1 MKTKEP
7 LKNKYLNNPPK
18 RVLIIL
24 FGAIGDVVRG
34 LSLATLLKQKW
45 PECEISWAVEKGS
58 SQLLLNHSAIER
70 VLIFDRKKGF
80 KSYFD
85 FIREIRS
92 HKYDITFDLSR
103 HLKGGLTSLISGAS
117 MRLGFSKR
125 NSREGNWLF
134 QTHHIQDVPHFS
146 DKINH
151 YLSFAKFFGL
161 SFGND
166 KIDFGLCPS
175 EIEVAD
181 LEMKL
186 NEIFQSQI
194 GFFPPPE
201 RRVLF
206 FVGST
211 WTSREWSSEHF
222 SVLAQKL
229 FETEGLVPIVVGS
242 KGESKKFTEIKNALS
257 ENAQTNTS
265 MGNIS
270 IGNTSTLTPLVD
282 LCGKTSLLELRTLA
296 TRSRLAIG
304 SDSGPM
310 HIASILG
317 LPVIS
322 LWGPTSPVRSTPYGN
337 TDGILQSPIACA
349 PCYFRECPGLDT
361 FCLKNIS
368 PEIVLAKF
376 EYLKR
381 ANRV

>member
-1 MKTKEP
+1 MSSEMKKSKPIE
-7 LKNKYLNNPPK
+7 NKYLENPPK
-18 RVLIIL
+18 RILIIL

-34 LSLATLLKQKW
+34 LSLATLLKKKW
-45 PECEISWAVEKGS
+45 PECKVTWAVEKGS
-58 SQLLLNHSAIER
+58 SQLLLRHHAIDS
-70 VLIFDRKKGF
+70 VLIFDRKGGF
-80 KSYFD
+80 GSYRAFLK
-85 FIREIRS
+85 ELRS
-92 HKYDITFDLSR
+92 HRYDVSFDLSR
-103 HLKGGLTSLISGAS
+103 HLKGGLTSLLSGAS
-117 MRLGFSKR
+117 MRLGFSRK
-125 NSREGNWLF
+125 NSREGNWLC
-134 QTHHIQDVPHFS
+134 QTHHIPNVPHFS

-151 YLSFAKFFGL
+151 YLSFAEFFGL
-161 SFGND
+161 SFGSD
-166 KIDFGLCPS
+166 EIDFGLSPS
-175 EIEVAD
+175 EIEVTD

-194 GFFPPPE
+194 GFLVPPE
-201 RRVLF
+201 KRVLL

-222 SVLAQKL
+222 AVLAQKL
-229 FETEGLVPIVVGS
+229 FETEGLVSIVVGS
-242 KGESKKFTEIKNALS
+242 KGEGRKFTEIKKSLEEIS
-257 ENAQTNTS
+257 QVYISRGSTS
-265 MGNIS
+265 MEI
-270 IGNTSTLTPLVD
+270 PLVD
-282 LCGKTSLLELRTLA
+282 LCGRTSLLELTTLA

-368 PEIVLAKF
+368 PEIVHSKF

-381 ANRV
+381 VGRV